1 VRGVCYS
8 SVWGLLSMTN
18 DSDRPLD
25 ALNHARGKRV
35 IVNLKNG
42 KQYVGTL
49 KAFDIHI
56 NTVLEN
62 AEERE
67 NNQVVRKIGTI
78 FIRGDAIVLISTE

>member
-1 VRGVCYS
+1 
-8 SVWGLLSMTN
+8 MAAE
-18 DSDRPLD
+18 SDRPLD
-25 ALNHARGKRV
+25 ALNNSRGKRV

-56 NTVLEN
+56 NTVLDN

-67 NNQVVRKIGTI
+67 DNKIVKKMGTV
-78 FIRGDAIVLISTE
+78 FIRGDAIIVISPE

>member
-1 VRGVCYS
+1 MS
-8 SVWGLLSMTN
+8 N
-18 DSDRPLD
+18 ESDRPLD
-25 ALNHARGKRV
+25 ALNHSRGKRV
-35 IVNLKNG
+35 IINLKNG

-56 NTVLEN
+56 NIVLDN

-67 NNQVVRKIGTI
+67 NNQVLKKIGTI